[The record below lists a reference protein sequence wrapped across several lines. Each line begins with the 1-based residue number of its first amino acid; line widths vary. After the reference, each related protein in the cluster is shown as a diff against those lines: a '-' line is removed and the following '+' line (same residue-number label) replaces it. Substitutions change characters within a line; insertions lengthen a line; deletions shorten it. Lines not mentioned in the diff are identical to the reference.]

1 MSTLV
6 IGGISL
12 SDWEIPER
20 INFGGRQHAVIHKLI
35 GGTRVIDAMGPDP
48 TDVTW
53 SGRFRGPSATTRA
66 QALDAM
72 RAAGAEVPLF
82 YLSTFVTV
90 VITEFRADA
99 ERFYEVPYTITCTV
113 VSDTINDAL
122 GPIVPGLDSIVSTAL
137 SVAAAFSAGDSDSSQ
152 QSTAAAV
159 AAVQTAVVATG
170 TLQGAPLPALASLH
184 GVVNTQSAA
193 LAGIAGGLDLALGS
207 NVGIGA
213 ASGVDPAAMASWLTG
228 QMTASQDEA
237 VALSSKDNVD
247 LIGKNMTLAGA

>member
-20 INFGGRQHAVIHKLI
+20 INFGGKQRVALHELI
-35 GGTRVIDAMGPDP
+35 GGTRVVDAMGPIPDP
-48 TDVTW
+48 VTW

-99 ERFYEVPYTITCTV
+99 ERPYEVPYTITCTV

-137 SVAAAFSAGDSDSSQ
+137 GVAAAFSAGGSDSSQ
-152 QSTAAAV
+152 VATGAAI
-159 AAVQTAVVATG
+159 AAVQTAVATAG
-170 TLQGAPLPALASLH
+170 TLQGAPLPALVTLH

-193 LAGIAGGLDLALGS
+193 LAGIAGGLDLTLGS
-207 NVGIGA
+207 NVGTGTA
-213 ASGVDPAAMASWLTG
+213 AGVDPSSMATWLNG

-237 VALSSKDNVD
+237 IALSSKDNVD
-247 LIGKNMTLAGA
+247 LIGKNLTLAGA

>member
-20 INFGGRQHAVIHKLI
+20 INFGGKQRVAIHTLI
-35 GGTRVIDAMGPDP
+35 GGTRVVDAMGPDP
-48 TDVTW
+48 DPVTW
-53 SGRFRGPSATTRA
+53 SGRFRGPSATSRA

-90 VITEFRADA
+90 VITEFRAEP
-99 ERFYEVPYTITCTV
+99 ERYYEVPYTITCTV

-122 GPIVPGLDSIVSTAL
+122 GPVVPGLDSIVSTAL
-137 SVAAAFSAGDSDSSQ
+137 SVAAAFSASGSDSSQ
-152 QSTAAAV
+152 VATGAAV
-159 AAVQTAVVATG
+159 TAVQTAVTAAG
-170 TLQGAPLPALASLH
+170 TLQGAPLPSLVTLH

-193 LAGIAGGLDLALGS
+193 LASIAGGLDLSLGS
-207 NVGIGA
+207 NVGVGTP
-213 ASGVDPAAMASWLTG
+213 SGGDPRAMATWLTG
-228 QMTASQDEA
+228 QMTNAQDEA

-247 LIGKNMTLAGA
+247 LIGKNLTLTGA

>member
-1 MSTLV
+1 MSALV

-20 INFGGRQHAVIHKLI
+20 INFGGRQHVVVHKLI
-35 GGTRVIDAMGPDP
+35 GGTRVVDAMGPDP

-53 SGRFRGPSATTRA
+53 SGRFRGPSATSRA

-72 RAAGAEVPLF
+72 RAAGAQVPLY

-90 VITEFRADA
+90 VITDFRADA

-113 VSDTINDAL
+113 VSDAVNDAL

-137 SVAAAFSAGDSDSSQ
+137 TVAAGYSSGGTDAAQVGSAQ
-152 QSTAAAV
+152 AV
-159 AAVQTAVVATG
+159 AAVQTAVTATG
-170 TLQGAPLPALASLH
+170 TLQGAPLPALVTLH

-193 LAGIAGGLDLALGS
+193 LAGIASGLDATLGS
-207 NVGIGA
+207 TIGVGTPA
-213 ASGVDPAAMASWLTG
+213 GVDPGAMATWLTG
-228 QMTASQDEA
+228 QKTAAQDEA
-237 VALSSKDNVD
+237 GTLASKDNID
-247 LIGKNMTLAGA
+247 LIGKNLALAGA